1 MKSFYEMWQIL
12 ENKKFKIISESVSD
26 QLETLAK
33 QHGQT
38 TQQIQQQLKK
48 ISNKYWK
55 WILLQWYQ
63 NKIRLPEDEARVKQ
77 TLNNF
82 VQSLSRIPSNKKD
95 INQYKTLS
103 QIEQTVEP
111 LLTTVQSS
119 TKTHA
124 NIDSMPG
131 TTLVNKKG
139 PYEIYSITNPDTL
152 AKLGEGTKWCTRE
165 SYKPCQAE
173 NYIKEHGKIFT
184 IFQNGRPVAQYT
196 PEFEQVMDINDEKLT
211 DRKLLS
217 LIPPPSLDNLRIA
230 YIYAKEI
237 IKGRWPEVEDI
248 IKTDPFF
255 AYRYAKYVIKGR
267 WPEAEPYIMK
277 DFRYAYKY
285 AKETIKGRWPEA
297 ERYIMK
303 TRRAYDYAKD
313 VIKDRWPEAEEYIK
327 KDPANAYFYAKDV
340 IKGRW
345 PEAEP
350 FIKTDPTWAERYQIL
365 VLKFQNH

>member
-12 ENKKFKIISESVSD
+12 ENEKFKIISESVAD

-38 TQQIQQQLKK
+38 IQQIQQQLKK

-173 NYIKEHGKIFT
+173 NYIKQHGKIFT

-196 PEFEQVMDINDEKLT
+196 PDFEQVMDINDDELT
-211 DRKLLS
+211 DQKLLS
-217 LIPPPSLDNLRIA
+217 LIPPPSVYDLKA
-230 YIYAKEI
+230 ACGYAVNI
-237 IKGRWPEVEDI
+237 
-248 IKTDPFF
+248 
-255 AYRYAKYVIKGR
+255 IKGR
-267 WPEAEPYIMK
+267 WPEAEEYIKK
-277 DFRYAYKY
+277 DPLSAYVYAV
-285 AKETIKGRWPEA
+285 R
-297 ERYIMK
+297 
-303 TRRAYDYAKD
+303 

-327 KDPANAYFYAKDV
+327 TDPAQAFIYAQHFFTNKN
-340 IKGRW
+340 KS
-345 PEAEP
+345 
-350 FIKTDPTWAERYQIL
+350 
-365 VLKFQNH
+365 